1 MHPHLA
7 GIGATSAQP
16 PVPTAVAR
24 WRADR
29 RIERRAVRQ
38 RRYARI
44 VGLVRI
50 PTTTPDAVRPAADA
64 EVASCR

>member
-7 GIGATSAQP
+7 GIDCTSVQP
-16 PVPTAVAR
+16 PVPTAIAR

-38 RRYARI
+38 RRYTSI
-44 VGLVRI
+44 VGLAWI
-50 PTTTPDAVRPAADA
+50 PATTPDAVRPAADA
-64 EVASCR
+64 VVASWR